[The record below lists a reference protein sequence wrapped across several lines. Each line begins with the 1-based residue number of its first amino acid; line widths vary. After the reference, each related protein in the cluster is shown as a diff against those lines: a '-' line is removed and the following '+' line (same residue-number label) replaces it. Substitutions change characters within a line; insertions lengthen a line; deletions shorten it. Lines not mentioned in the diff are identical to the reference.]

1 MPSDSMNIGVSG
13 MDAYQAQI
21 DVISNNIANVG
32 TVGYKGQSLTFQDL
46 LYQTQLP
53 ASGPTKT
60 SGGINAQQ
68 VGIGVKVGATDTNTN
83 QGAVQTT
90 GIATNMM
97 INGDGY
103 FVMNNIDGTGA
114 PKYTRNGDFSLNNNG
129 TLYDP
134 STGLGVMGYTADSS
148 GNIAAAG
155 APGPIQIPIG
165 LKSQAVATGAGTK
178 LGPATD
184 KVFDMTFAGNLDST
198 QYASAVQNG
207 AVTAGNLATAGTTI
221 YDSLGQPHLVDITFQ
236 PQLSNAGVAA
246 LPFQVANSA
255 GTAVTAA
262 TEWAFSLNSN
272 DGTTFKTAAGTS
284 TSTDVQY
291 AFFDQ
296 NGQFI
301 NTSGTVAPAAGA
313 VLNAAATHQASGLPS
328 STTGD
333 LLSVAQWGT
342 VPGANNSVTNTGAP
356 GPIGL
361 DFSSM
366 TANASAAQALSTGQ
380 NGVAPGTL
388 STMSVAQDGTISGS
402 FTNGQTQTL
411 ARVAL
416 ATFQNE
422 QGLLRLGNTSYAA
435 SPASGQAD
443 VGVAGTGRFG
453 SIAGDSLEMSNVSI
467 ADEFTKLITAQ
478 NAFTAN
484 SKSITTA
491 NTDLQTVIGL
501 IR

>member
-53 ASGPTKT
+53 ASGPSKT
-60 SGGINAQQ
+60 NGGINAQQ
-68 VGIGVKVGATDTNTN
+68 VGIGVKIGSTDTNTN

-155 APGPIQIPIG
+155 APGPIQVPIG

-236 PQLSNAGVAA
+236 PQLSNAGVGV
-246 LPFQVANSA
+246 PFQVANSA

-262 TEWAFSLNSN
+262 TEWSYSLSST
-272 DGTTFKTAAGTS
+272 DGTKFKTLLGTS

-301 NTSGTVAPAAGA
+301 NTSGTAG
-313 VLNAAATHQASGLPS
+313 AAATHQATGLPS
-328 STTGD
+328 SVTGD
-333 LLSVAQWGT
+333 LLSVAQWGS
-342 VPGANNSVTNTGAP
+342 VAGADNSVTNTGLP

-380 NGVAPGTL
+380 NGVAPGVL
-388 STMSVAQDGTISGS
+388 ANMSVAQDGTISGS

-416 ATFQNE
+416 ASFQNE
-422 QGLLRLGNTSYAA
+422 QGLLRLGNTAYAA
-435 SPASGQAD
+435 SPASGQAQ
-443 VGVAGTGRFG
+443 VGVAGAGRFG